1 MTKPCAMR
9 LNNWVMSASSQ
20 KESWRSVGSLVEP
33 FDKRNSDG
41 CDYPFYGINK
51 DKTFMPTVA
60 DTNNLDNT
68 KYKIVSKG
76 DFVFSG
82 MQTGR
87 DVCIRIALYDKEDP
101 IIISPA
107 YTTFRIKDSRKIIPQ
122 YLFIQFNRFEMDRYG
137 WFLSDGSIRS
147 NLDWDRFCDIEIP
160 LPSIEVQQELVD
172 TYNGLKALA
181 EQNEALI
188 EPLSKA
194 CEAFIVDC
202 KTKYPEV
209 ELGEY
214 IEEFDRRN
222 SDNAIKLVK
231 SVSVTKEFKE
241 TNAKVNKDELS
252 GYKLV
257 PPYHI
262 AYVQTTKNEK
272 CFANALNTSS
282 DTYVVSQVDRVI
294 FSRDPKVLDIRFL
307 HIIFRSKEF
316 DRYAIFNS
324 WGSARE
330 TFDYSELC
338 RTRIP
343 LPPIEEQR
351 SIADL
356 YNCLEEAKKIAS
368 EAREKLKTLCPALVQ
383 RAANS

>member
-1 MTKPCAMR
+1 
-9 LNNWVMSASSQ
+9 MSAN
-20 KESWRSVGSLVEP
+20 KTVTRKIGELIKII
-33 FDKRNSDG
+33 DHRNSEGHNYD
-41 CDYPFYGINK
+41 FYGINK
-51 DKTFMPTVA
+51 DKVFMPTVA
-60 DTNNLDNT
+60 DTNGLDNT
-68 KYKIVSKG
+68 KYKIVENG
-76 DFVFSG
+76 TFVFSG

-87 DVCIRIALYDKEDP
+87 DVCIRIALYNNNTP

-107 YTTFRIKDSRKIIPQ
+107 YTTFTIIDTSVIIPE

-160 LPSIEVQQELVD
+160 LPSINVQQELVD
-172 TYNGLKALA
+172 TYNGLKAMA

-194 CEAFIVDC
+194 CDALVADC
-202 KTKYPEV
+202 KDKYPKV
-209 ELGEY
+209 KLGEHILEY
-214 IEEFDRRN
+214 DKRN

-241 TNAKVNKDELS
+241 TNAKVNKNELS
-252 GYKLV
+252 GYKIV
-257 PPYHI
+257 PPLHI

-282 DTYVVSQVDRVI
+282 DNYVVSQVDRVI
-294 FSRDPKVLDIRFL
+294 YSKDINTLDIHFL
-307 HIIFRSKEF
+307 HLIFRSKEF

-330 TFDYSELC
+330 TFDWEELC
-338 RTRIP
+338 RVSIP
-343 LPPIEEQR
+343 LPPIEVQR
-351 SIADL
+351 SIANL
-356 YNCLEEAKKIAS
+356 YHCLEEAKKIAS